1 MISPVSTGALTESKE
16 VRKMCGRF
24 QLELRMEDMVNFLEI
39 IEEVNKRYNA
49 QDLDRY
55 ARDKKDVYPGTQS
68 LAITGEGFL
77 EPVWGYPMEKK
88 LIINA
93 RSETAFEKS
102 LFKRS
107 MIEGRCLI
115 PANLFY
121 EWQGEKK
128 VKHMISTDDRHM
140 MLGGIHQV
148 FRNRDGKAEERFTIL
163 TMDSKDEM
171 MKVHSRMPVIV
182 PKGKYA
188 RYLDRET
195 PEEEIRSI
203 LSSYPEHL
211 IIALDEGNSQI
222 SMF

>member
-1 MISPVSTGALTESKE
+1 
-16 VRKMCGRF
+16 MCGRF
-24 QLELRMEDMVNFLEI
+24 QLELSIEDMVNFMEI
-39 IEEVNKRYNA
+39 IEEVNRRYNA
-49 QDLDRY
+49 QDLDRF
-55 ARDKKDVYPGTQS
+55 AREKKDVYPGNHS
-68 LAITGEGFL
+68 LAITEEGFL

-93 RSETAFEKS
+93 RSETAYEKS
-102 LFKRS
+102 MFKRS
-107 MIEGRCLI
+107 MSEGRCLI

-148 FRNRDGKAEERFTIL
+148 FRNPDGKPEERFTIL

-171 MKVHSRMPVIV
+171 AKVHSRIPVIV

-188 RYLDRET
+188 RYLNHET
-195 PEEEIRSI
+195 PEDEIRSI

-211 IIALDEGNSQI
+211 IIAMDEGHSQI

>member
-1 MISPVSTGALTESKE
+1 
-16 VRKMCGRF
+16 MCGRF
-24 QLELRMEDMVNFLEI
+24 QLELSIEDMVNFMDI
-39 IEEVNKRYNA
+39 IEEVNRRYNA
-49 QDLDRY
+49 QDLDKY
-55 ARDKKDVYPGTQS
+55 KRDKRDVYPGNQT
-68 LAITGEGFL
+68 LAITEEGFL

-102 LFKRS
+102 MFKRS
-107 MIEGRCLI
+107 MAEGRCLI

-140 MLGGIHQV
+140 MLGGIHQI
-148 FRNRDGKAEERFTIL
+148 FRNHDGKPEERFTIL

-171 MKVHSRMPVIV
+171 AKVHSRMPVIV
-182 PKGKYA
+182 PKDYFRKFLS
-188 RYLDRET
+188 RDT
-195 PEEEIRSI
+195 SEEEIRSI
-203 LSSYPEHL
+203 MSSYPEHL
-211 IIALDEGNSQI
+211 IITMDQSNTQI

>member
-1 MISPVSTGALTESKE
+1 MISQVSTGALTESKE

-121 EWQGEKK
+121 EWQGEKN

-140 MLGGIHQV
+140 MLGGIHQI
-148 FRNRDGKAEERFTIL
+148 FRNHDGKPEERFTIL
-163 TMDSKDEM
+163 TMYSKDEM
-171 MKVHSRMPVIV
+171 AKVHSRMPVIV

-195 PEEEIRSI
+195 PENEIRNI

-211 IIALDEGNSQI
+211 IIARDEGNSQI